1 MNKTKLIEKSTRI
14 PDTRRDKW
22 DESLKHYLNE
32 VEALNNEMARSHR
45 FTSFLSELNI
55 NPDFIEKYCKG
66 IEKYLKAPQK
76 DRILK
81 GRADNLFGN
90 IILEF
95 ERSILKNRLE
105 AEEQLR
111 KYTSILWTIE
121 NTESRTPFIGIAT
134 DCVRFLVYSPK
145 SQKTIEK
152 EITPGDVDLNLIE
165 EADWSKIE
173 PYEVFNWIDRYFCRK
188 EILHPT
194 SEGIVRDFGGK
205 SHAFQ
210 TVTKSLLSLWQE
222 IKEKSEFQVFYSSW
236 EKYLRIVYGSD
247 VAADE
252 LFICHT
258 YLANLAKLI
267 SWKRLTDSIKLPEKS
282 EIIEILEGQFFKKQG
297 IENFIEE
304 DFFSWIAREKA
315 LNVGINITK
324 LLFSLLQNYNLRE
337 LSEDV
342 LKSLY
347 QELVD
352 PETRHDLGE
361 YYTPD
366 WLAHRMVNKL
376 LDENPQGSIF
386 DPACGSGTFLY
397 LAIKEKRERLQISL
411 KTLNHIFESV
421 YGADVHPLAVNIA
434 KTNYVLALGDLL
446 KKRKVKL
453 TIPIYLTDT
462 IKLPERWMRS
472 ENADYRINING
483 KEIDLSE
490 DFLQNPILYDQ
501 AIELAKDFA
510 KQNKNYPISMEL
522 FQKFLKAQ
530 NFSGVNNEELLKNLF
545 EITKVLKDFIDSDKD
560 TIWSF
565 VLKNSY
571 KPLFFKQKF
580 DFIVGNPPW
589 IAFRFMEPEY
599 QKFLKREIT
608 QNYRLLIGK
617 GHLITHIEIA
627 TLFLVRT
634 ADLYLKKDGTIAFV
648 MPKSLFYADQHDD
661 LRRGNFIFSENSV
674 RKLLWKEIWDC
685 EKVVPLF
692 NVPSCVLISNKDLAK
707 TLKYPVK
714 GKILKGKLNRKNASL
729 EESENIIKIEEV
741 EWSLNIRGK
750 HSFWSTEK
758 GYEIH
763 KESFYKNKFY
773 QGAAIVPRSF
783 WFVEIKTSPIG
794 FNPDLPLLETSER
807 AQKEAKNAYK
817 NIYFKDNVE
826 KKFLYATLLS
836 TDLLPFGHLDYRL
849 VVLPIEKQENQYQII
864 DSEAAK
870 NLGFIHLSNWLNKV
884 ESEWIKGRSSK
895 ANNINSIEWLN
906 YRSKLTKQNPFSK
919 FKVIYNTSG
928 TFLTSAIV
936 ENKRYKFIINGQ
948 KIQSQGFI
956 ADTKTYYFEID
967 DIVEALYI
975 VAILNSPMIDKLL
988 KPMQS
993 RGLWGPRDIHKK
1005 VFEFPIPKFD
1015 ETNHLHIELSEL
1027 GDICTKKVSK
1037 WLNKGGQGDI
1047 KSIGKLRGMVRE
1059 LLKEDLKRIDNL
1071 VEKILK

>member
-1 MNKTKLIEKSTRI
+1 MNKTKLSEKSTRI
-14 PDTRRDKW
+14 PDTRRNKW
-22 DESLKHYLNE
+22 EESLKHYLNE

-45 FTSFLSELNI
+45 FTSFLSELDI
-55 NPDFIEKYCKG
+55 NPEFIEKYCKG

-76 DRILK
+76 DSILK

-95 ERSILKNRLE
+95 ERNIPKNRLE
-105 AEEQLR
+105 AEDQLR
-111 KYTSILWTIE
+111 KYISILWTIE

-145 SQKTIEK
+145 SQKITEK

-165 EADWSKIE
+165 ESDWSKIE

-188 EILHPT
+188 EVLHPT
-194 SEGIVRDFGGK
+194 SDRIVCDFGGK

-210 TVTKSLLSLWQE
+210 TVTKSLFNLWQE
-222 IKEKSEFQVFYSSW
+222 INEQSEFQVIYSSW

-247 VAADE
+247 VAVDE

-315 LNVGINITK
+315 LNIGINITK
-324 LLFSLLQNYNLRE
+324 WLFSLLQNYNLRE

-376 LDENPQGSIF
+376 LDENPRGSIF

-397 LAIKEKRERLQISL
+397 LAIKEKRERLQNSL

-490 DFLQNPILYDQ
+490 DFLQNPVLYDQ

-510 KQNKNYPISMEL
+510 KQNKNFPISMEL

-530 NFSGVNNEELLKNLF
+530 NFSGVNDEELLKNLF
-545 EITKVLKDFIDSDKD
+545 EITKVLKDFIDSDQD

-589 IAFRFMEPEY
+589 ISFRFMEPKY
-599 QKFLKREIT
+599 QKFLKKEIT
-608 QNYRLLIGK
+608 QNYRLLLGK
-617 GHLITHIEIA
+617 GHLITHIEVA
-627 TLFLVRT
+627 SLFFIRT
-634 ADLYLKKDGTIAFV
+634 ADLYLKKEGIIAFV
-648 MPKSLFYADQHDD
+648 MPKSLFNADQHDD
-661 LRRGNFIFSENSV
+661 LRRGNFRFSENSV

-685 EKVVPLF
+685 EKVEPLF
-692 NVPSCVLISNKDLAK
+692 NVPSCILIANKDYALPF
-707 TLKYPVK
+707 KYPVK
-714 GKILKGKLNRKNASL
+714 GEILKGKLNNKNSSL
-729 EESENIIKIEEV
+729 KESENIINIEEV

-750 HSFWSTEK
+750 RSFWSTEK
-758 GYEIH
+758 VSETH
-763 KESFYKNKFY
+763 ESSYYKDKFY
-773 QGAAIVPRSF
+773 QGATIVPRSF
-783 WFVEIKTSPIG
+783 WFVDIKTSPIG
-794 FNPDLPLLETSER
+794 FNPDLPLLETSEH
-807 AQKEAKNAYK
+807 AKKEAKNAYK

-836 TDLLPFGHLDYRL
+836 TDLLPFGHLDFRL
-849 VVLPIEKQENQYQII
+849 IILPIEI
-864 DSEAAK
+864 AK
-870 NLGFIHLSNWLNKV
+870 NNFLILDTYY
-884 ESEWIKGRSSK
+884 SSK
-895 ANNINSIEWLN
+895 KGYLHLAKWLKNAENEWKIRRGSKYASMSIFE
-906 YRSKLTKQNPFSK
+906 RIDRVHGITKQNPFSK

-975 VAILNSPMIDKLL
+975 VAILNSPIINKLL

-993 RGLWGPRDIHKK
+993 RGLWGPRDICKK
-1005 VFEFPIPKFD
+1005 VLEFPIPKFD
-1015 ETNHLHIELSEL
+1015 EKNSLHIELSEL

-1037 WLNKGGQGDI
+1037 WLNKGGQGNI